1 MSDSVFPRAFIIGAN
16 KSGTSTLCAILDAHP
31 DVGMSDPK
39 EPCTFSDS
47 SKTGRLHVEYPA
59 IFTAATPGQMRVE
72 GSTTYSRWPYQPT
85 KWHPTLQDPWPAIS
99 EHAPGS
105 KLIYLVRHPVDRIV
119 SQIKHR
125 LREGN
130 PSRLTMESILEQ
142 STTYL
147 DESRYRTQ
155 IEHIRRFV
163 PEDRWFV
170 ETFDRFNGERETV
183 VEEILEF
190 LDLPS
195 VLPASVMNLHENKA
209 GVQHLLSKRVNSI
222 PGSKALKTI
231 FPKSVRRRF
240 MELFGRGPVERR
252 LRQAISVAPMKP
264 ETRARL
270 IEELEPDI
278 QMIESILGRDLPEWR
293 K

>member
-1 MSDSVFPRAFIIGAN
+1 VSDSVFPRAFIIGAN

-31 DVGMSDPK
+31 DVCMSDPK

-47 SKTGRLHVEYPA
+47 SKTDRLHAEYST
-59 IFTAATPGQMRVE
+59 IFTAATSGQMRVE

-85 KWHPTLQDPWPAIS
+85 TWHPTLQDPWPAIS

-130 PSRLTMESILEQ
+130 PARLTMEAILEQ

-170 ETFDRFNGERETV
+170 ETFDRFNGERETM
-183 VEEILEF
+183 VEEILQF
-190 LDLPS
+190 LDLPR
-195 VLPASVMNLHENKA
+195 VLPVSVMNLHENKA

-231 FPKSVRRRF
+231 VPKSVRSRF
-240 MELFGRGPVERR
+240 MRQVLQSPLDRR
-252 LRQAISVAPMKP
+252 LREAISVEPMKL

-270 IEELEPDI
+270 LDVLEPDI
-278 QMIESILGRDLPEWR
+278 RMIESILGRDLPEWR
-293 K
+293 Q